1 MKRKS
6 DIRIGENNESGE
18 ATTCDCRIH
27 SLTMAMQACHGSQN
41 SQICSQS
48 DVGSNQPIM
57 VQIGPGYCH
66 QGFEPL
72 SAVFW
77 MSDEG
82 GGYNADGERSRS
94 GEAND
99 NLDKENECPTSNTQ
113 PSSTLTCSQRVLA
126 KRRGRALALQDI
138 SNFAYNLDLKFQCVE
153 RQWPGVGTNSQS
165 GAENLNYQGADS
177 GVSMNGKS
185 SSRRSQR
192 NSFFASAD
200 MMENYSQR
208 QYLADAGSSA
218 SQATQSAS
226 FSGCARGS
234 RVDFQGPAV
243 SDMPVPIELRYKDL
257 EFCFDRNIT
266 SDSGGSGSD
275 SDYTAENGRNGHNL
289 ACNHRSNIAEPR
301 KIGPSCSF
309 GYMEEGDAV
318 YKCQYCGAFMW
329 FNEKVGNCKSERS
342 PKFSLC
348 CLRGKVQLP
357 LMTAPPEVLSHL
369 FFDKKTRESKNF
381 HSNIRSYNNMFS
393 FTSMGGR
400 VDHSKNSGGSPYTFV
415 LGGMNYHKIGSL
427 LPSEGSKP
435 VYSQL
440 YIHDTENE
448 VSNRIF
454 AVSKHL
460 KDCSIDDKIVDQIKK
475 VLDEVNPF
483 VKQYRLASSVINN
496 GPHLDVK
503 LRLISGRHHDG
514 RTYNLPSANEVAALI
529 VGDIDMNF
537 SRRDVI
543 VHELSGSLQRI
554 DELHASYLPLQYPIL
569 FPKGEDGYRDDIQHC
584 EETISYTKKKKML
597 SMREYF
603 AYRLMA
609 RENEISTVLHAGKLF
624 QQFIVDGYTMIEA
637 QRLLWVR
644 THQKELRADL
654 YQGLTDALLSGER
667 NAASTGK
674 RIVLPSSFTGGAR
687 YMLGNYQ
694 DAMALCRYFGY
705 PSIFVTFTCNPTWPE
720 ISRYCDGQALLSS
733 NRPDI
738 LVRVFQM
745 KLTALMATIKKKK
758 IFGTVLAD
766 VYTIEFQ
773 KRGLPHAHILL
784 FLSPHDQ
791 LTNPSDV
798 DKIIS
803 AEIPDKQSNPELHE
817 IVKKF
822 MVHGPCGCFNSKAPC
837 MKDHKCSKYF
847 PKKFVEN
854 TVIDDEGYPTYRRRD
869 DGRTIEVK
877 GVPLDNRYIVPY
889 NPTLLLKFQAHINVE
904 KCNQST
910 AIKYLFKYIS
920 KGNDRVIASI
930 YDGNQESNGV
940 RVVDE
945 VQQYYNF
952 RYISACEAA
961 WRIFAFDIHH
971 RYPAVERLSFH
982 LPNQQYVVYS
992 NADDVAEV
1000 LDKPRV
1006 CESMFLAWMK
1016 TNSREDFA
1024 KTLTYSEFPQ
1034 HYVYQRTKR
1043 E

>member
-6 DIRIGENNESGE
+6 DITIAENNESGE
-18 ATTCDCRIH
+18 ATACDCRIH

-41 SQICSQS
+41 SRICSQS
-48 DVGSNQPIM
+48 DVGSNQPRM
-57 VQIGPGYCH
+57 VQISPGSCH

-72 SAVFW
+72 STVFW

-126 KRRGRALALQDI
+126 KRWGRALALQDI
-138 SNFAYNLDLKFQCVE
+138 SNMAYILDLKFQCVE
-153 RQWPGVGTNSQS
+153 RRWPGVGTNSQS

-177 GVSMNGKS
+177 GVNMNGKKKVEGKS

-243 SDMPVPIELRYKDL
+243 SYMPVPIELQYKDL

-266 SDSGGSGSD
+266 SDSGRSGSD
-275 SDYTAENGRNGHNL
+275 SDYSAENGRNGHNL

-309 GYMEEGDAV
+309 GYVDEGDAV

-329 FNEKVGNCKSERS
+329 FNEKVGNC
-342 PKFSLC
+342 
-348 CLRGKVQLP
+348 
-357 LMTAPPEVLSHL
+357 
-369 FFDKKTRESKNF
+369 
-381 HSNIRSYNNMFS
+381 
-393 FTSMGGR
+393 
-400 VDHSKNSGGSPYTFV
+400 
-415 LGGMNYHKIGSL
+415 
-427 LPSEGSKP
+427 SKP

-483 VKQYRLASSVINN
+483 VKQYRLASSMINN

-503 LRLISGRHHDG
+503 LRLISGRQHDG

-529 VGDIDMNF
+529 MGDIDMNF

-569 FPKGEDGYRDDIQHC
+569 FPKGEDGYRDDIQHR

-644 THQKELRADL
+644 THQKELRVDL

-705 PSIFVTFTCNPTWPE
+705 PSIFVTFTCNPAWPE

-745 KLTALMATIKKKK
+745 KLKALMATIKKKK

-798 DKIIS
+798 DKVIS
-803 AEIPDKQSNPELHE
+803 AEIPDKQSNLELHE

-822 MVHGPCGCFNSKAPC
+822 MVHGPYGCFNSKAPC

-982 LPNQQYVVYS
+982 LPNQQYVMYS

-1043 E
+1043 EWK